1 MADAI
6 GQDGSARRH
15 RQCLD
20 HRQRRV
26 GFEPGDDA
34 ALRPV
39 ELGPPVVIVIAQ
51 VKHIGRPRLDRHRLG
66 RGDVVDI
73 GGGDHGI
80 DRPVAVGI
88 IDDVHLGAACRI
100 GKARPR
106 RAAPIKLEA
115 ARIDQ
120 INRIAQRPAQMP
132 VGAADHPRE
141 PLAENRGRAVRIGI
155 GQGRALHR
163 PRAEMVQPRPMA
175 LQTREISRRLA
186 APASW
191 P

>member
-1 MADAI
+1 MTCTLAPHAA
-6 GQDGSARRH
+6 SEKRAH
-15 RQCLD
+15 
-20 HRQRRV
+20 
-26 GFEPGDDA
+26 A
-34 ALRPV
+34 ALRRSS
-39 ELGPPVVIVIAQ
+39 L
-51 VKHIGRPRLDRHRLG
+51 RPL
-66 RGDVVDI
+66 
-73 GGGDHGI
+73 
-80 DRPVAVGI
+80 
-88 IDDVHLGAACRI
+88 
-100 GKARPR
+100 
-106 RAAPIKLEA
+106 
-115 ARIDQ
+115 IDQ